1 LRGLV
6 FRVGVVLEVVNT
18 WFKSAE
24 EPVRE
29 KQTSEEKPRAVFS
42 AIALAARLRDFEP
55 DELQVRVLESNAHR
69 GILNCSRQWGK
80 STVGAVM
87 AVHRAMTRP
96 GSLVVVA
103 SPSDRQ
109 SAEFVRKCREILSE
123 LKIRVRGDGH
133 NSISLVLPNKS
144 RIIGLPGVDGTVRG
158 FSAVSLMIIDEA
170 SRVRPEIY
178 KALRPMLAVGGGD
191 LWIMSTPAG
200 KQGFFH
206 SVWTHGGE
214 EWLKVE
220 APATLCPRI
229 PAAFLEEERG
239 QMGLAWFRQEYLC
252 EFIEGGSAMV
262 DREVVERAFDS
273 DVEPLHL
280 ATQLRTWR

>member
-1 LRGLV
+1 M
-6 FRVGVVLEVVNT
+6 VLEVVNT
-18 WFKSAE
+18 WFKPAE

-29 KQTSEEKPRAVFS
+29 KKTSEEKPRAVLS
-42 AIALAARLRDFEP
+42 AIALAARLRDFDP

-96 GSLVVVA
+96 RSLVVVA

-109 SAEFVRKCREILSE
+109 SAEFVRKCREMLSD

-133 NSISLVLPNKS
+133 NKISIVLPNKS

-191 LWIMSTPAG
+191 LWLMSTPAG

-239 QMGLAWFRQEYLC
+239 QMGPAWFRQEYLC

-273 DVEPLHL
+273 DVEPLRL

>member
-1 LRGLV
+1 MQ
-6 FRVGVVLEVVNT
+6 
-18 WFKSAE
+18 SALA
-24 EPVRE
+24 
-29 KQTSEEKPRAVFS
+29 T
-42 AIALAARLRDFEP
+42 AARLRGFEP
-55 DELQVRVLESNAHR
+55 DELQTRVLESNAHR
-69 GILNCSRQWGK
+69 GILNCTRQWGK
-80 STVGAVM
+80 STVGSIM

-109 SAEFVRKCREILSE
+109 SAEFVRKCGEVLGE
-123 LKIRVRGDGH
+123 LGVKVRGDGH
-133 NSISLVLPNKS
+133 NSISILLPNKS

-191 LWIMSTPAG
+191 LWVLSTPAG
-200 KQGFFH
+200 RQGFFH
-206 SVWTHGGE
+206 SIWAHGGE

-229 PAAFLEEERG
+229 KASFL
-239 QMGLAWFRQEYLC
+239 
-252 EFIEGGSAMV
+252 
-262 DREVVERAFDS
+262 
-273 DVEPLHL
+273 
-280 ATQLRTWR
+280 

>member
-1 LRGLV
+1 M
-6 FRVGVVLEVVNT
+6 
-18 WFKSAE
+18 
-24 EPVRE
+24 
-29 KQTSEEKPRAVFS
+29 
-42 AIALAARLRDFEP
+42 ALAARLRDFEP
-55 DELQVRVLESNAHR
+55 DELQARVLESNAHR

-109 SAEFVRKCREILSE
+109 SSEFVRKCRAILSE

-133 NSISLVLPNKS
+133 NSISIVLPNQS

-191 LWIMSTPAG
+191 LW
-200 KQGFFH
+200 
-206 SVWTHGGE
+206 
-214 EWLKVE
+214 
-220 APATLCPRI
+220 C
-229 PAAFLEEERG
+229 
-239 QMGLAWFRQEYLC
+239 
-252 EFIEGGSAMV
+252 
-262 DREVVERAFDS
+262 
-273 DVEPLHL
+273 
-280 ATQLRTWR
+280 